1 MVVMD
6 CTLVQFYIKKK
17 NKNLSNGDTNI
28 ALNLH
33 YSVMNESGGSN
44 WIFRATSDST

>member
-1 MVVMD
+1 MVVMH
-6 CTLVQFYIKKK
+6 CTLVQFYIKK
-17 NKNLSNGDTNI
+17 KNLSNGDTNI
-28 ALNLH
+28 ALNLY